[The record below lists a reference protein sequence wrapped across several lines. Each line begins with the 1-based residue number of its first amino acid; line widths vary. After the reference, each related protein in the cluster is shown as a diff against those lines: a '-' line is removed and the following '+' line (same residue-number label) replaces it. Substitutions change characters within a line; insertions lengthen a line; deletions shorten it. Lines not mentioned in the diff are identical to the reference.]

1 MAKVHGNIRKNDKKN
16 DKQPDLRGS
25 VKIGGWTGH
34 RADEKNRDA
43 AQWLKNLAS
52 EFSEKKETYLNVAIW
67 KRVDDESGQAYF
79 SMTLEDNSW
88 RTSSGGA
95 GRGATTS
102 QPAKKQEAPKTEDT
116 SQVGFDGFE
125 DIDF

>member
-16 DKQPDLRGS
+16 DRQPDLRGS
-25 VKIGGWTGH
+25 IKVGGWTGQ

-52 EFSEKKETYLNVAIW
+52 EFGENKETYISVAIW
-67 KRVDDESGQAYF
+67 KRIDQETEQPYF

-88 RTSSGGA
+88 RNSNNSVGPEKKSSPK
-95 GRGATTS
+95 S
-102 QPAKKQEAPKTEDT
+102 ESKNQSEAKEEAAD
-116 SQVGFDGFE
+116 
-125 DIDF
+125 DIMF